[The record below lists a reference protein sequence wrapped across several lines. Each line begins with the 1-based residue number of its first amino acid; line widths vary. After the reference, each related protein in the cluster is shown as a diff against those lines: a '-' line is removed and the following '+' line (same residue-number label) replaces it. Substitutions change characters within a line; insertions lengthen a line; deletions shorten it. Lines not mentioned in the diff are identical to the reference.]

1 MIFAKGELISMYRA
15 NFMMIHHFDYS
26 LTEIENMLPFE
37 YDIYML
43 LLQEQLKKEEEARN
57 KNG

>member
-1 MIFAKGELISMYRA
+1 MIFAKGELISLYRS
-15 NFMMIHHFDYS
+15 NFMMIHHFGYS

-37 YDIYML
+37 YDIYLL